1 MLKKFALVVIAGGLL
16 VMLVYFIGAIFSD
29 SDIPNGFRI
38 GVAVVMAG
46 SLILLIAVGWER
58 YRAWKG
64 EDDDFRGLKF

>member
-1 MLKKFALVVIAGGLL
+1 MLKKFALVVIAGGLM
-16 VMLVYFIGAIFSD
+16 VMLGYFIKAIFND

-38 GVAVVMAG
+38 GIAVVMAG
-46 SLILLIAVGWER
+46 CLLLVIAVGWER